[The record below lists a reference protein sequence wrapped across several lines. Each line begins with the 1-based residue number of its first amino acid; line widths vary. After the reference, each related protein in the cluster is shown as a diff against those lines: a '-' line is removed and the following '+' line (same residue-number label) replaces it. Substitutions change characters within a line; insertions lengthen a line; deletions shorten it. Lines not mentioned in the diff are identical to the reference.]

1 MFDSDFNETEDEIS
15 DDDKEEATV
24 RRCQSPPLSYFLSY
38 THFYLYVQMR

>member
-24 RRCQSPPLSYFLSY
+24 RRYYSPPLYSLPSILLCKFYF
-38 THFYLYVQMR
+38 